1 MWKTHTFCY
10 AKNIACTH
18 NYLACSQLAWCLHS
32 ACTGLARRSHAPAV
46 RFFGRKN
53 IRARVLRLRS
63 FSGRV
68 WTKARVVT
76 EVRIITEHS
85 WAPYTSGSNG
95 LAVASRN
102 AKRPIS
108 RSNMSPPESGR
119 LMWCLILAPFTLP
132 FPLSLSLPLSLP
144 CPSPSPSP
152 SPFPAG
158 GRHGKGE
165 WGAQREAGAP
175 W

>member
-1 MWKTHTFCY
+1 MHG
-10 AKNIACTH
+10 ACTA
-18 NYLACSQLAWCLHS
+18 LAQVLHDALMPLRCVFS
-32 ACTGLARRSHAPAV
+32 V
-46 RFFGRKN
+46 DKN

-108 RSNMSPPESGR
+108 RSNMSPPVV
-119 LMWCLILAPFTLP
+119 LV
-132 FPLSLSLPLSLP
+132 
-144 CPSPSPSP
+144 
-152 SPFPAG
+152 
-158 GRHGKGE
+158 
-165 WGAQREAGAP
+165 QVVRERFMRV
-175 W
+175 